1 MVGVND
7 NVSVVLSF
15 HFSGIKALLVMDV
28 FSDNICSVEALFK
41 ETKKGHLLFMIFI
54 GIEGHAVQGYM
65 ELHSFM

>member
-1 MVGVND
+1 MLGVWE
-7 NVSVVLSF
+7 
-15 HFSGIKALLVMDV
+15 FSLQWDKGFAGDV